1 MDKFKRIFVIV
12 ADSLGV
18 GELPD
23 AGKYNDTGANTLG
36 HIANKYVKLIKEFA
50 AKLVREE

>member
-1 MDKFKRIFVIV
+1 MNNYQYRRIFVIV

-23 AGKYNDTGANTLG
+23 AGKYGDTGANTLG
-36 HIANKYVKLIKEFA
+36 HIAQSRNIV
-50 AKLVREE
+50 